1 MMKQLNRI
9 LTLILCAAL
18 CAALVSVPASAA
30 HVSAEEAIGTL
41 ETLGLVRGT
50 GVGFEA
56 EKGATRAEAAV
67 MLLRLLGREQAA
79 ESAAISSPFTD
90 SGWADAYLGYAYD
103 KGLVR
108 GLSDTSFGAD
118 SGVSARDYVTM
129 VLRALG
135 YTDGVDFTWQGSL
148 IFADGLGLT
157 GGEYSA
163 SPDAPFLREDLALVS
178 YTALTL
184 KQKDSDLRL
193 IEQLWLD
200 GAVSAEAVR
209 ATRLASALNAEKPV
223 YSAAEIYEMTSSA
236 VVFTESF
243 ASEADLRDGKPIGTG
258 SGFFISTDGA
268 AVMSYHQLEGAE
280 CARVTT
286 TDGRVYPISGA
297 LYYDTQRDIAV
308 VRVSRTDSNG
318 RSVRFFPTVPVGDSD
333 AVSTGEEIF
342 TVSSPLGLMDS
353 ISAGLISNRS
363 RVVDDPAYPCIQIS
377 APISRGSSGG
387 PLLNAA
393 GEAIGVIYATY
404 NSGQNLNLAVPLNA
418 IRGASLD
425 GAGTPLREVL
435 RVENEKKAKATL
447 TASTTHLTLRPEEER
462 DVVISTDCPGQ
473 PSIRY
478 EISDTS
484 VVLCA
489 WQSFTSRSTV
499 PLRFTGV
506 SAGTAEVTVTFSDG
520 YGNEDASVVIHV
532 TVTN

>member
-1 MMKQLNRI
+1 MKRI
-9 LTLILCAAL
+9 LTWTLCAAL
-18 CAALVSVPASAA
+18 CAALAAVPVSAA
-30 HVSAEEAIGTL
+30 HVSAGEAIETL

-50 GVGFEA
+50 GSGFEP
-56 EKGATRAEAAV
+56 ERNATRAEAAV
-67 MLLRLLGREQAA
+67 MLVRLLGKEQAA
-79 ESAAISSPFTD
+79 ESAAIVSPFSD
-90 SGWADAYLGYAYD
+90 SGWADAYLGYAFD
-103 KGLVR
+103 RGLVR
-108 GLSDTSFGAD
+108 GVTDTSFGAGN
-118 SGVSARDYVTM
+118 SVSARDYITM
-129 VLRALG
+129 TLRTLG

-157 GGEYSA
+157 NGEYSA
-163 SPDAPFLREDLALVS
+163 RPDDAFLREDMALVS

-184 KQKDSDLRL
+184 KQKGSGLRL

-200 GAVSAEAVR
+200 GAVSAEAVK
-209 ATRLASALNAEKPV
+209 ATRLASALNADKPA
-223 YSAAEIYEMTSSA
+223 YSAEEIYEMTSSA
-236 VVFTESF
+236 VVYTEAF
-243 ASEADLRDGKPIGTG
+243 ETEDDLRAEKPLGTG
-258 SGFFISTDGA
+258 SGFFITADGA

-286 TDGRVYPISGA
+286 TDGRVFPINGV
-297 LYYDTQRDIAV
+297 LYYDSQRDIAV
-308 VRVSRTDSNG
+308 VRVDRADSEGNQ
-318 RSVRFFPTVPVGDSD
+318 VRFFPTVPVGDSD

-387 PLLNAA
+387 PLLNAS

-404 NSGQNLNLAVPLNA
+404 TNGQNLNLAVPMNA
-418 IRGASLD
+418 IRGVGLE
-425 GAGTPLREVL
+425 GMGTTLREVL
-435 RVENEKKAKATL
+435 RIENEKKANATL
-447 TASTTHLTLRPEEER
+447 AASTTYLTLRPGEEC

-478 EISDTS
+478 EISDPS
-484 VVLCA
+484 VVFCA

-506 SAGTAEVTVTFSDG
+506 AAGTADVAVTFSGG

-532 TVTN
+532 TVTD